1 MELDLNSPIVGV
13 VVGIVAGIGL
23 IVLSRY
29 ARRLPEPVGGL
40 LRLQAG
46 SVSFTEVFGVFLLGY
61 AIGTLAN
68 GPPTQTGAASGPGPA
83 RLPAGRFGGGFNPF
97 ARGGLPVA
105 TGTAFGFLWFMY
117 RVDIVG
123 RLSNPQSHKSVAAII
138 GAQAQAVEDIP
149 AGGHGQI
156 TFRDPSG
163 NLVGI
168 IASADVDVPRGT
180 LVRIVGTKG
189 LNPLV
194 VPEAPPG

>member
-1 MELDLNSPIVGV
+1 VELDLNSPIVGV

-29 ARRLPEPVGGL
+29 ARRLPEPMGGL

-68 GPPTQTGAASGPGPA
+68 GPPTQAGAPSGPGPA

-105 TGTAFGFLWFMY
+105 TGTAFAFLWFMY

-194 VPEAPPG
+194 VPDAPPG

>member
-1 MELDLNSPIVGV
+1 VELDLNSPIVGV

-46 SVSFTEVFGVFLLGY
+46 SVSFTEVFGVFLIGY

-68 GPPTQTGAASGPGPA
+68 GPPTQTGAPSGPGPA

-105 TGTAFGFLWFMY
+105 TGTAASISFAWP
-117 RVDIVG
+117 G
-123 RLSNPQSHKSVAAII
+123 RPPAA
-138 GAQAQAVEDIP
+138 GVHAAAR
-149 AGGHGQI
+149 
-156 TFRDPSG
+156 TRS
-163 NLVGI
+163 
-168 IASADVDVPRGT
+168 ST
-180 LVRIVGTKG
+180 
-189 LNPLV
+189 
-194 VPEAPPG
+194 

>member
-1 MELDLNSPIVGV
+1 MELDLNSPILGV

-29 ARRLPEPVGGL
+29 ARRLPEPMGGL

-68 GPPTQTGAASGPGPA
+68 GPPTQAGAPSGPGPA

-105 TGTAFGFLWFMY
+105 TGTAFAFLWFMY

-168 IASADVDVPRGT
+168 VASADVDVPRGT

-194 VPEAPPG
+194 VPDAPPG